1 MKMIRFKRK
10 KEIEMDREIQELR
23 EEYKASSERV
33 KQLYQERQLLL
44 QQYEKNT
51 ETLCQ
56 LQKEIEKIMETKT
69 FS

>member
-10 KEIEMDREIQELR
+10 KEREMDREIQELR

-33 KQLYQERQLLL
+33 KQLYHERQLLL

>member
-1 MKMIRFKRK
+1 
-10 KEIEMDREIQELR
+10 MDREIQELR

>member
-10 KEIEMDREIQELR
+10 KEREMDREIQELR

-56 LQKEIEKIMETKT
+56 LKKEIEKIMETKT